1 MTTEKKKFKSVREF
15 LSRLIYTYR
24 LVWDSGRGSLL
35 LMLFISIIEGC
46 LPVISAILS
55 KNILNELQFLIQNP
69 LEQTDFG
76 TLLKT
81 QLVFWLIFFFVFK
94 ILGNLI
100 GRINSTVMRLV
111 GERLIAHIKL
121 LIMNQTQEIDLSEF
135 DTPAFFE
142 KLENADREAGSR
154 PVTILHSSFTML
166 STIISLASY
175 FIVLSIAM
183 PLAAICMIVVSIPAA
198 LINFTYR
205 KKLFEYIKYNSRNRR
220 EMNYYSSVLVNKDL
234 VKEIKIFSLSKYF
247 ITKYKEVF
255 ERYFKGLKRL
265 IVKENLLYTM
275 ITVISSLT
283 SCAFFA
289 LIAYQ
294 VIVGKIMIGDY
305 TLLTGSLTSIAAN
318 VSSMIMLSA
327 SIYEGTLFIDNLM
340 SFLDEKSKIK
350 ETCRQKRHISPGQA
364 HRIEFVGVSFRY
376 PEADSYVLK
385 DVNVVFA
392 PEELTMIVGL
402 NGAGKTTLIKLMTRL
417 YDPTEGV
424 ILLDGYDLRDYYVE
438 DLYRLY
444 GAIFQ
449 DFGKYAVS
457 VADNVRFG
465 NLSREDGEEALTDSV
480 QKAGAEEFVNRLPKG
495 YDTQLMRVFE
505 KSGTEPSIGQ
515 WQKIAIAR
523 AYYAG
528 SDILIL
534 DEPTASLDPLAEQEI
549 YNQFESLRKGKTTI
563 FVSHRLSSAT
573 VASKIIVMREGQ
585 IVEQGTHAEL
595 MAAEGEYF
603 ALFTTQARRY
613 AQKGTDVD
621 T

>member
-1 MTTEKKKFKSVREF
+1 MTNEKKKFKSIREF
-15 LSRLIYTYR
+15 LSRLFYTYR
-24 LVWDSGRGSLL
+24 LVWDSGRGSML
-35 LMLFISIIEGC
+35 LMLFISIVEGC
-46 LPVISAILS
+46 IPVISAILS
-55 KNILNELQFLIQNP
+55 KNILNELQILIQNP
-69 LEQTDFG
+69 AENPFRGDFDFW
-76 TLLKT
+76 TLITSALAGC
-81 QLVFWLIFFFVFK
+81 LIFFFIFK
-94 ILGNLI
+94 ILGNVI
-100 GRINSTVMRLV
+100 GRISNTVMRLT
-111 GERLIAHIKL
+111 GERLVAHIKL
-121 LIMNQTQEIDLSEF
+121 LIMNQTQEIDLSSF

-154 PVTILHSSFTML
+154 PVSILHSSFSML
-166 STIISLASY
+166 STVISLISY
-175 FIVLSIAM
+175 FVVLSSAV
-183 PLAAICMIVVSIPAA
+183 PLAAVCMILVSIPAA
-198 LINFTYR
+198 IVNFTYR

-247 ITKYKEVF
+247 ISKYKEVF
-255 ERYFKGLKRL
+255 AKYFKGLKRL
-265 IVKENLLYTM
+265 IVKENVLYTL
-275 ITVISSLT
+275 ITVLSSLT
-283 SCAFFA
+283 SCVFFA

-294 VIVGKIMIGDY
+294 VVVGEIMIGDY
-305 TLLTGSLTSIAAN
+305 TLLTGSLTSIASN
-318 VSSMIMLSA
+318 VSSMIVLSA

-340 SFLDEKSKIK
+340 SFLDERSKIK
-350 ETCRQKRHISPGQA
+350 ESCRELRHISPGQA
-364 HRIEFVGVSFRY
+364 HKIEFVGVSFRY
-376 PEADSYVLK
+376 PDADTYVLK

-465 NLSREDGEEALTDSV
+465 NLSREDREEALRDAM
-480 QKAGAEEFVNRLPKG
+480 QKSGAETFVEKLPNG
-495 YDTQLMRVFE
+495 YETPLMRVFE

-515 WQKIAIAR
+515 WQKLAIAR

-573 VASKIIVMREGQ
+573 IASKIIVMRDGQ

-595 MAAEGEYF
+595 MEAGGEYF
-603 ALFTTQARRY
+603 DLFTTQAKRY
-613 AQKGTDVD
+613 AQKN
-621 T
+621 